1 MKYGF
6 IVLVG
11 VLTMAVSCKRNGE
24 PYPRI
29 CTPKEDFNMKDT
41 IKLSNCSERYTKQRW
56 VMPDGSTSLASDV
69 YFIPSAP
76 ITYTFKLYVTDED
89 FVQEYEAVRQIT
101 VAP

>member
-1 MKYGF
+1 MKYIF
-6 IVLVG
+6 LIIALAFVIVG
-11 VLTMAVSCKRNGE
+11 CKRKGE
-24 PYPRI
+24 PFPRI
-29 CTPKEDFNMKDT
+29 CTPKEDFFMKDT

-56 VMPDGSTSLASDV
+56 VMPDGSVSTTTDV
-69 YFIPSAP
+69 YFVPSAP